1 MKLLCKITYI
11 SIKHLNLFLHINFTF
26 LNFSGSTNTEVT
38 VTREGN
44 YTISS
49 LDFMEEIN
57 IFKGTGF
64 NSKTIT

>member
-1 MKLLCKITYI
+1 MKLLCKMTSI
-11 SIKHLNLFLHINFTF
+11 SIKHLNLFLNFITF
-26 LNFSGSTNTEVT
+26 FNFSGSTNTEVT

-57 IFKGTGF
+57 IFKGIGF